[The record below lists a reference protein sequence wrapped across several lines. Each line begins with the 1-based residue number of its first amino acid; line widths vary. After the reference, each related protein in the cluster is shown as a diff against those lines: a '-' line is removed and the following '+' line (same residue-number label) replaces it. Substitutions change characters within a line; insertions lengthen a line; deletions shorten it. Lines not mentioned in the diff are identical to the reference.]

1 MLCLRFTSLLKTL
14 LIKEE
19 DKMKY
24 EKPSYEL
31 ILLETEDIMSAS
43 GVQEGSITDGNTTIF
58 GSETSFS
65 EFFENLL

>member
-1 MLCLRFTSLLKTL
+1 MKTLKSISLLKIL
-14 LIKEE
+14 LIKE

-31 ILLETEDIMSAS
+31 ILLEAKDIMSAS
-43 GVQEGSITDGNTTIF
+43 GVQEGSITDGDTTIF
-58 GSETSFS
+58 GSETSYS

>member
-1 MLCLRFTSLLKTL
+1 
-14 LIKEE
+14 
-19 DKMKY
+19 MKY

-31 ILLETEDIMSAS
+31 ILLETKDIMSAS
-43 GVQEGSITDGNTTIF
+43 GVQEGSITDGDTTIF